1 MWHLA
6 VWPPGPFKQCRKIQ
20 HPVATTF
27 LGSACPGQLVT
38 RPRWRGLENA
48 RVGLLPLI
56 NSREAISIRVT
67 NAQERSTIERTAR
80 ELKTQRD
87 AKSTKST
94 SNPPRQ
100 RKRSEAQ
107 KKGATQTQTGQRS
120 PKQDHWHSHRVFVDF
135 SASSLSKKQ
144 RAPKRH
150 DMDVPDELP
159 DGHEDREHL
168 ADGGLRLT
176 RCRHLESTR
185 RPRKTK
191 KTKKRKRHTVRA
203 QRRENVS
210 PRGKTQPAAREDV
223 GSDEAHTTYF
233 RKKGEPQR
241 RLAADPRTRAKASL
255 SQPSRSVQQ
264 NWLVEKLVWWR
275 SGALH
280 VNVKSTWNWSAKPEL
295 DAKIP
300 VATQA
305 FVKVVLLVQVLW
317 SCQI

>member
-1 MWHLA
+1 MANLPIGMPFTCGMCGLRPGPPAEGPCGTCPCVGKLPMWHLA
-6 VWPPGPFKQCRKIQ
+6 RLASGPFKQCRKIQ

-120 PKQDHWHSHRVFVDF
+120 PKQDHWHSHRVLLTFPLHLL
-135 SASSLSKKQ
+135 AKKQ

-223 GSDEAHTTYF
+223 GSDEAYTTYF

-241 RLAADPRTRAKASL
+241 RLAADPGQGDSLEDIRKRA
-255 SQPSRSVQQ
+255 SRPRGRACPERAAR
-264 NWLVEKLVWWR
+264 WCRAAVE
-275 SGALH
+275 H
-280 VNVKSTWNWSAKPEL
+280 T
-295 DAKIP
+295 
-300 VATQA
+300 
-305 FVKVVLLVQVLW
+305 
-317 SCQI
+317 

>member
-6 VWPPGPFKQCRKIQ
+6 RLASGPFKQCRKIQ

-107 KKGATQTQTGQRS
+107 KKSATQTQTGQRS
-120 PKQDHWHSHRVFVDF
+120 PKQDHWHSHRVLLTFPLHPLAKNQGRRSATTWMFPMSFRTAMRIENILPMVD
-135 SASSLSKKQ
+135 
-144 RAPKRH
+144 
-150 DMDVPDELP
+150 
-159 DGHEDREHL
+159 
-168 ADGGLRLT
+168 T

-210 PRGKTQPAAREDV
+210 PRGKTQTAAREDV
-223 GSDEAHTTYF
+223 GSDEAYTTYF
-233 RKKGEPQR
+233 RKKGKPQR
-241 RLAADPRTRAKASL
+241 RLAADPGLGDSLEDIRKRAGRPRGRAC
-255 SQPSRSVQQ
+255 PERAAR
-264 NWLVEKLVWWR
+264 WCRAAVE
-275 SGALH
+275 H
-280 VNVKSTWNWSAKPEL
+280 T
-295 DAKIP
+295 
-300 VATQA
+300 
-305 FVKVVLLVQVLW
+305 
-317 SCQI
+317 